1 MTEKEKMLAGE
12 LYDCGDAELLAL
24 WHRAKDLARDYNL
37 TNSSDTKRK
46 SELLNELLG
55 KVGNQLWITPPFH
68 VDYGCNIY
76 FGNNCEVNMNC
87 TFLDDNKI
95 IIGDNVL
102 IAPNVQIYTAYH
114 PTHYLDRFTISENET
129 FNFCKTQTAPVIIGK
144 NVWIGGGTI
153 ILQGVTIGDNTVIGA
168 GSVVTKDIP
177 ADTIAY
183 GNPCKV
189 HKANER
195 SKSI

>member
-144 NVWIGGGTI
+144 NVFVISHLI
-153 ILQGVTIGDNTVIGA
+153 SSVTFSNFSARYFLALSICFLIVALSFPNISAISVIFN
-168 GSVVTKDIP
+168 S
-177 ADTIAY
+177 
-183 GNPCKV
+183 
-189 HKANER
+189 
-195 SKSI
+195 

>member
-95 IIGDNVL
+95 FIGDNVL

-129 FNFCKTQTAPVIIGK
+129 FNFCKTQNEIVSYGQLADI
-144 NVWIGGGTI
+144 
-153 ILQGVTIGDNTVIGA
+153 
-168 GSVVTKDIP
+168 SVTKMGVALIELPKKYDHDNYQI
-177 ADTIAY
+177 
-183 GNPCKV
+183 KV
-189 HKANER
+189 FSEQYNGDYKTDYASELVDL
-195 SKSI
+195 KIE